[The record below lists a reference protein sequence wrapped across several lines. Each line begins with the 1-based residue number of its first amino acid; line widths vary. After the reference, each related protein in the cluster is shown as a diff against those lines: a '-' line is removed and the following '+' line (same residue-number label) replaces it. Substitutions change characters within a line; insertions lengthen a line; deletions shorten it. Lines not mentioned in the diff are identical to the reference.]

1 MDKYK
6 PSAPRGVFAVATVP
20 LAASVALADPA
31 PEGCSAII
39 PEPLFPEVRG
49 ARLNL
54 TPSHVQSWEQLHSL
68 CVTRGIPAARQR
80 DSATFGWVPRLT
92 KNPHQ
97 RRPVPEPVFDEV
109 KTTVMDELVPML
121 VEKRIIEEIL
131 APPASDFGD
140 TFDPVLHWQD
150 GFPYPVP
157 RTTYSY
163 TAVVFPVPK
172 PGAAG
177 RAVWAGKV
185 TI

>member
-80 DSATFGWVPRLT
+80 DSATFQKLHRKLLRHIHSHCTSAWHESLARYWTCDRSGERRWNWLGWSRSRVSCPRSCKVVRHFMIVIVVASRIGVT
-92 KNPHQ
+92 KN
-97 RRPVPEPVFDEV
+97 
-109 KTTVMDELVPML
+109 
-121 VEKRIIEEIL
+121 
-131 APPASDFGD
+131 
-140 TFDPVLHWQD
+140 LH
-150 GFPYPVP
+150 
-157 RTTYSY
+157 TYFFRCNS
-163 TAVVFPVPK
+163 
-172 PGAAG
+172 
-177 RAVWAGKV
+177 
-185 TI
+185 